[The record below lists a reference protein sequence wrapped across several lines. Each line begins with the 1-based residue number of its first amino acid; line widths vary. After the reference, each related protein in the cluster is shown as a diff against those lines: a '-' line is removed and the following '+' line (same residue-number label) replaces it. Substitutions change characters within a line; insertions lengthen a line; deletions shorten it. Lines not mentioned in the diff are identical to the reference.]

1 MNKNFKILLF
11 YPNEPLLGIAP
22 SNLAILSACLKAAG
36 FDVKLFDCTLYKP
49 YNKQTQDETRE
60 KLGQVLKTN
69 IEEYIHLKRENI
81 YDDFVRIVNEYEPQL
96 IAITLIDSTIKFSL
110 SFIEK
115 IKEKNIPIVVG
126 GVGTTFLFEKI
137 LNSGLIKY
145 ACIGEGE
152 EAIVELAQKIKENK
166 DTTNIKNIY
175 VREDNG
181 NIIKNVLRS
190 LVNLNDL
197 PIPDFSIYEYERF
210 YRPFMGNVVRM
221 MQIDIDRGCPFT
233 CTYCAA
239 PTLRKKYK
247 NEGCGHYYR
256 VKNWDKV
263 FNEIKILVKK
273 HNLSCLWISSE
284 TLLALPLKKFKE
296 FAERYINEVNLPF
309 WCQSRLDTF
318 SEEKTKLLAEMGCRA
333 ISIGL
338 EHGSEKIRKELLKKN
353 ITNKQVLNA
362 IKVISKYNFS
372 ITVNNIIGFPDET
385 RENIFETI
393 ELNKK
398 INAIMGGKHTVNVF
412 TFIPFSGTELRRI
425 SIEKGYITGDEDI
438 PLSFFEESMLTMPSL
453 SKEEIKGLEKTLAL
467 YIFLPKEYWS
477 KIKLAEKD
485 TEEGNKIFNELIQ
498 IKNGLSKK
506 S

>member
-1 MNKNFKILLF
+1 MSIITF
-11 YPNEPLLGIAP
+11 PLIE
-22 SNLAILSACLKAAG
+22 
-36 FDVKLFDCTLYKP
+36 D
-49 YNKQTQDETRE
+49 
-60 KLGQVLKTN
+60 KT
-69 IEEYIHLKRENI
+69 
-81 YDDFVRIVNEYEPQL
+81 
-96 IAITLIDSTIKFSL
+96 A
-110 SFIEK
+110 
-115 IKEKNIPIVVG
+115 
-126 GVGTTFLFEKI
+126 
-137 LNSGLIKY
+137 
-145 ACIGEGE
+145 
-152 EAIVELAQKIKENK
+152 
-166 DTTNIKNIY
+166 
-175 VREDNG
+175 
-181 NIIKNVLRS
+181 
-190 LVNLNDL
+190 
-197 PIPDFSIYEYERF
+197 
-210 YRPFMGNVVRM
+210 
-221 MQIDIDRGCPFT
+221 
-233 CTYCAA
+233 
-239 PTLRKKYK
+239 
-247 NEGCGHYYR
+247 
-256 VKNWDKV
+256 
-263 FNEIKILVKK
+263 
-273 HNLSCLWISSE
+273 
-284 TLLALPLKKFKE
+284 KE